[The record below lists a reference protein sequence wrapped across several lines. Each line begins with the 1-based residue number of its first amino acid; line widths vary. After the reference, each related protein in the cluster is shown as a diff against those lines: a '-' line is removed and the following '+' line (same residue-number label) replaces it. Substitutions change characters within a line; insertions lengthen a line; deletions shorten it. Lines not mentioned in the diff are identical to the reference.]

1 MLCILH
7 CLGLWQEIASSSR
20 HMGSLGS
27 SWPTARVYYWAPD
40 LNIWSKLSNRSDSFL
55 NILLLSINPDINVI
69 TIVFLSECYM
79 ITPVLCLCIFQSRM
93 PVLNLELNM
102 QNIFD
107 VLYFFLSNNKKI
119 YLWKEGV
126 PDFWKNW
133 NMQTKLCATLW
144 KDSCNCPPTPVRAL
158 WYGSFTRI
166 ERLLYIFYLFL
177 WKP

>member
-1 MLCILH
+1 MLCIWH

-27 SWPTARVYYWAPD
+27 SWPTARVHYWAPD
-40 LNIWSKLSNRSDSFL
+40 LNIWSKLNNRSDSFL

-69 TIVFLSECYM
+69 TIVFQLGIKYAKHIWC
-79 ITPVLCLCIFQSRM
+79 TL
-93 PVLNLELNM
+93 
-102 QNIFD
+102 
-107 VLYFFLSNNKKI
+107 FFLSNNKKI

-126 PDFWKNW
+126 PDFWKNC